1 MSLRHSSTLA
11 LSVAV
16 VLAVAAQPTFA
27 QERGSAAAAMEGN
40 GEGERGERGER
51 AYGADIA
58 PYIEASQVVTAQL
71 QPGDDVLTYTQ
82 LAAGVDATIA
92 GRNSAAS
99 ASVRYER
106 DIGYGNAVDSDTV
119 SGIVRASLGL
129 VRQGVTLEAGGLAS
143 RTSVD
148 GSGFSSVG
156 QIGGNEDSTSQI
168 YSVYAGPAIQ
178 TRSGPVEVSGQ
189 YRIGYTRV
197 ESPDVVSVA
206 PGEEPVDIFDDSVTH
221 NAALRVG
228 VAPNTVAPVGV
239 GVGAGW
245 NRQDISNLDQ
255 RIDDKYVR
263 GDVTVPVSPS
273 VALVAG
279 VGYEDVEVSS
289 RDALR
294 DGDGNPVIGSD
305 GRLVTDDSEPRQ
317 IAYQTDGLIWDVG
330 VMWRPSR
337 RTSLSATVGRRY
349 GSTTYYGIFSYS
361 PNANSGLSVAV
372 YDNITGFGGQLTSA
386 LDLLGTDFTAARNP
400 ISGDLG
406 GCVIGVE
413 GNNCTLAQINSL
425 RSSVFRNRG
434 VSASYSAVAGRTSFG
449 IGAGYDRRSFIG
461 GDNTVLAEVDGVV
474 DESYY
479 VAANLAH
486 QLDRDSG
493 LSAGAYASWFNAGA
507 GSLGDGIGY
516 SASLAY
522 NRNLWRGL
530 TGVAAI
536 GIDGISRDTLPDYS
550 SASALLG
557 LRYTFD

>member
-1 MSLRHSSTLA
+1 MA
-11 LSVAV
+11 
-16 VLAVAAQPTFA
+16 
-27 QERGSAAAAMEGN
+27 ERDSN
-40 GEGERGERGER
+40 ERAER
-51 AYGADIA
+51 AYGADVA
-58 PYIEASQVVTAQL
+58 PYIEASQVITAQL
-71 QPGDDVLTYTQ
+71 QPGDEVLTYTQ

-99 ASVRYER
+99 ASLRYER
-106 DIGYGNAVDSDTV
+106 DIGYGDAVDSDTV
-119 SGIVRASLGL
+119 SGIARASLSL
-129 VRQGVTLEAGGLAS
+129 YRQGITLEAGGLAS

-156 QIGGNEDSTSQI
+156 QIAGNEGSTSQI

-178 TRSGPVEVSGQ
+178 TRSGPMQISGQ
-189 YRIGYTRV
+189 YRLGYTRV
-197 ESPDVVSVA
+197 ESPDALALA

-228 VAPNTVAPVGV
+228 LAPGTVAPVGV
-239 GVGAGW
+239 GVGGGW

-263 GDVTVPVSPS
+263 ADVTLPVSPTL
-273 VALVAG
+273 ALVAG

-289 RDALR
+289 RDAVLDA
-294 DGDGNPVIGSD
+294 DGTVLLGPD
-305 GRLVTDDSEPRQ
+305 GRLVTDESQPRR
-317 IAYQTDGLIWDVG
+317 IAYETDGLIWDVG

-337 RTSLSATVGRRY
+337 RTSLSATLGRRY
-349 GSTTYYGIFSYS
+349 GSTTYYGTLSYAPS
-361 PNANSGLSVAV
+361 RNSGLSVAV
-372 YDNITGFGGQLTSA
+372 YDNITGFGGQLTNA
-386 LDLLGTDFTAARNP
+386 LDLLGTDFTAVRNP

-413 GNNCTLAQINSL
+413 GNNCTLAQLNSL

-461 GDNTVLAEVDGVV
+461 AEETVLAAVDGVV

-479 VAANLAH
+479 IAANIAH
-486 QLDRDSG
+486 QLDRNSG
-493 LSAGAYASWFNAGA
+493 LSAGAYASWFDAGA
-507 GSLGDGIGY
+507 GNLGDGIGY

-522 NRNLWRGL
+522 NRDIWRGL
-530 TGVAAI
+530 TGIAAV
-536 GIDGISRDTLPDYS
+536 GIDGISRDDDLADYS

>member
-1 MSLRHSSTLA
+1 MAFCRPNGLPLGLA
-11 LSVAV
+11 MA
-16 VLAVAAQPTFA
+16 LAVLSQGAWA
-27 QERGSAAAAMEGN
+27 QESNSASSAMDSA
-40 GEGERGERGER
+40 GER
-51 AYGADIA
+51 ARGQRTHGADVS
-58 PYIEASQVVTAQL
+58 PYIEASQVITAQL

-82 LAAGVDATIA
+82 LAAGVDATVT

-99 ASVRYER
+99 ASLRYER
-106 DIGYGNAVDSDTV
+106 DIGYGNAVDSDTI
-119 SGIVRASLGL
+119 SGIARASLGL
-129 VRQGVTLEAGGLAS
+129 YRQGITLEAGGLAS

-148 GSGFSSVG
+148 GSGFSSIG
-156 QIGGNEDSTSQI
+156 QIGGNEGSSSQI
-168 YSVYAGPAIQ
+168 YSIYAGPSIQ
-178 TRSGPVEVSGQ
+178 TRSGPVEISGR
-189 YRIGYTRV
+189 YRLGYTRV
-197 ESPDVVSVA
+197 ESPDAIVVA
-206 PGEEPVDIFDDSVTH
+206 PGDAPVDIFDDSVTH
-221 NAALRVG
+221 NAAVRFG
-228 VAPNTVAPVGV
+228 VAPRTVAPVGL
-239 GVGAGW
+239 GIGAGW

-263 GDVTVPVSPS
+263 GDVTLPVSPT

-289 RDALR
+289 RDALL
-294 DGDGNPVIGSD
+294 DENDEPVLGPD
-305 GRLVTDDSEPRQ
+305 GRLVTDESQPRQ

-349 GSTTYYGIFSYS
+349 GSTTYYGTLSYS
-361 PNANSGLSVAV
+361 PNANSGLSIAV
-372 YDNITGFGGQLTSA
+372 YDNITGFGGQLTDA

-413 GNNCTLAQINSL
+413 GNNCTLAQLNSL

-434 VSASYSAVAGRTSFG
+434 VSASYSVVAGRTSFG

-461 GDNTVLAEVDGVV
+461 GDTTVLADVDGVV

-479 VAANLAH
+479 VAANLSH
-486 QLDRDSG
+486 QLDRSSG
-493 LSAGAYASWFNAGA
+493 LSAGAYASWFDA
-507 GSLGDGIGY
+507 GSGNLGDGIGY

-522 NRNLWRGL
+522 NRSLWRGL
-530 TGVAAI
+530 TGVAAV
-536 GIDGISRDTLPDYS
+536 GIDGISRGALPDYS